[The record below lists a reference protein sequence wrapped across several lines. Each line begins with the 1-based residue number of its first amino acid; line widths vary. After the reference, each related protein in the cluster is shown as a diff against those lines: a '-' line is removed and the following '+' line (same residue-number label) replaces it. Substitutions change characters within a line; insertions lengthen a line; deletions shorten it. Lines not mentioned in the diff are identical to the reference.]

1 MGNIDSIDGRP
12 LFRLVFDADGD
23 IDPATSAAL
32 TDGIRESA
40 LTDLVIFSH
49 GWNND
54 EAAATSL
61 YERWFKILAQQLDP
75 SYTVGFVGLRWPSQ
89 LWRDEPIPDFPDEEA
104 GEQTD
109 DAAGAVALAQTP
121 TFPAGP
127 PTLDDAQLADLK
139 EMFPGG
145 SADLDV
151 IAGLLSQPPSAVGAT
166 QMFAALRA
174 FNAHTNT
181 GFSDG
186 EADPAAMLPPGT
198 PGMLDPQR
206 NPVDVFTKFGDRLAD
221 AGVTFGGDGGGAAG
235 LGDLAGKVWQGAKEA
250 LRQLSYWQM
259 KNRAG
264 VVGRNGLGPEID
276 RLADEYPALRF
287 HLVGHSFGGRL
298 VSYALA
304 GMRDRK
310 PSPVKAVTLM
320 EAAYSRFA
328 FADRLPFRQASG
340 ALAGC
345 QNRVDGPVAICFSRY
360 DRALST
366 FYPLASA
373 AAGDDAAGLD
383 DPLFRWRAMG
393 SMGAYRA
400 VTQPLGDDGVP
411 YRFQPRQLFNLDASA
426 VVKADAGPSG
436 AHSDIFHS
444 ELSWVTA
451 SAGGL
456 NKP

>member
-1 MGNIDSIDGRP
+1 MDNIDSIDGRP
-12 LFRLVFDADGD
+12 LFRLVFDADGY
-23 IDPATSAAL
+23 IDPVTSAAL
-32 TDGIRESA
+32 TEGIRASA

-61 YERWFKILAQQLDP
+61 YERWFKLLSPQLDP

-89 LWRDEPIPDFPDEEA
+89 LWRDEPIPDFADEQDA
-104 GEQTD
+104 GD
-109 DAAGAVALAQTP
+109 GGAVALAQVP
-121 TFPAGP
+121 TFPAGA
-127 PTLDDAQLADLK
+127 PTIDPAELADLK
-139 EMFPGG
+139 AMFPRG
-145 SADLDV
+145 SADLDM
-151 IAGLLSQPPSAVGAT
+151 IAGLLTQPPTTVRAT

-174 FNAHTNT
+174 FNAHTET
-181 GFSDG
+181 GFADG
-186 EADPAAMLPPGT
+186 EVDPASMLPPGT

-221 AGVTFGGDGGGAAG
+221 AGATFGGTGGGAAG
-235 LGDLAGKVWQGAKEA
+235 IGDLGQKVWHGAKEA

-264 VVGRNGLGPEID
+264 VVGRNGLGPAID
-276 RLADEYPALRF
+276 RLADRYPGLRF

-304 GMRDRK
+304 GLRERK
-310 PSPVKAVTLM
+310 PSPVKAVTLL

-345 QNRVDGPVAICFSRY
+345 QNRVDGPVTVCFSRY

-393 SMGAYRA
+393 SLGAYRA
-400 VTQPLGDDGVP
+400 VTQPLNDEGVP
-411 YRFQPRQLFNLDASA
+411 YKFQPRQLFNLDAAA
-426 VVKADAGPSG
+426 VVKADVGPSG
-436 AHSDIFHS
+436 AHSDIFHP

-451 SAGGL
+451 YAGGL

>member
-1 MGNIDSIDGRP
+1 MDNIDSIDGRP

-23 IDPATSAAL
+23 VDPVTSAAL
-32 TDGIRESA
+32 TEGIRASA

-54 EAAATSL
+54 EATATSL
-61 YERWFKILAQQLDP
+61 YERWFKLLSPQLDP
-75 SYTVGFVGLRWPSQ
+75 SYSVGFVGLRWPSE
-89 LWRDEPIPDFPDEEA
+89 LWRDEPIPDFADEQSA
-104 GEQTD
+104 DG
-109 DAAGAVALAQTP
+109 AGAVALAQAP

-127 PTLDDAQLADLK
+127 PTLGAAQLADLK
-139 EMFPGG
+139 AMFPGG

-151 IAGLLSQPPSAVGAT
+151 IAALLAQPPTPVRAT

-174 FNAHTNT
+174 FNAHTET

-186 EADPAAMLPPGT
+186 EADPAAVLPPGI

-206 NPVDVFTKFGDRLAD
+206 DPVDVFTKFGDRLAD
-221 AGVTFGGDGGGAAG
+221 AGATFGGEGGGAAG
-235 LGDLAGKVWQGAKEA
+235 LGDLAAKVWQGAKEA

-264 VVGRNGLGPEID
+264 VVGRNGLGPAID
-276 RLADEYPALRF
+276 RLADENPGLRF

-345 QNRVDGPVAICFSRY
+345 QNRVDGPVAVCFSRF
-360 DRALST
+360 DRALGT

-373 AAGDDAAGLD
+373 AAGDDAAGLN

-393 SMGAYRA
+393 SLGAYRA
-400 VTQPLGDDGVP
+400 MTQPLNDDGVP

-426 VVKADAGPSG
+426 VVNADAGPSG

-451 SAGGL
+451 HAGGL